1 MICFEYLASV
11 TSLVVFATT
20 VSETI
25 VSETIVSKSH
35 DINLGTWSRC

>member
-11 TSLVVFATT
+11 TSLVVF
-20 VSETI
+20 ETI